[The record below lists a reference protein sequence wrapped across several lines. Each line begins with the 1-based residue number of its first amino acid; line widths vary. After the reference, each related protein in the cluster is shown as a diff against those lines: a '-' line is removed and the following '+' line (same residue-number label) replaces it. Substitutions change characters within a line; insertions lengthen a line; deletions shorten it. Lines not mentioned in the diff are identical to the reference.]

1 MTSKFKKMKKTIKL
15 WLVLIPVCSSA
26 VLVFNACSKSF
37 LNNPP
42 TGSLASSQLAN
53 INGLQGLLTG
63 AYAALD
69 GQGSGNTAI
78 AGGNP
83 WETAPDNWIYGSI
96 AGGDNHKGSS
106 LGDQPP
112 IVPIATSTSNSS
124 NGFFNDK
131 WNAVYE
137 GIARCNAVL
146 ATAKLATTVPAATLT
161 EMEAEARFLRGHYY
175 FELTK
180 FWGKVPWIDENTT
193 NFNQPNDSLRWP
205 EIEADFT
212 FAAAN
217 LPATQANVGQVNKWA
232 ANAYLAKAYVYEQKW
247 AQAKTLLDQVV
258 ASGETSNGI
267 PYALTARFED
277 NFDAAHKNNSESVFA
292 IQQNA
297 NDGTNSI
304 ANANGGD
311 MLNYPYNS
319 PFRCCGFFQP
329 TIDLANSYR
338 TDANGLPLPTTYNNF
353 PVKNDMNIPSTDLTY
368 TPDAGNLDPRIDW
381 TMGRRGLP
389 FHDWGPHPG
398 NNWIRDQASAG
409 PYSNKKNIYWQYNA
423 ASFSDQSTWAPGN
436 ALNVNIIRFADVLL
450 MDAEADAQTGD
461 LHDATVLVNMVRTR
475 AGDAQSLLYTYLD
488 PTNPQAGFTTTPA
501 ANYVIGNY
509 PSDFASQSA
518 ALTAIYF
525 ERKLELAC
533 EGGRFFDLVRWG
545 IAAQTLN
552 AFYAYE
558 GAITDDLPD
567 AQFTTG
573 KNEVFPIPLNQLSLE
588 QANGKSILTQNPG
601 Y

>member
-1 MTSKFKKMKKTIKL
+1 MKKNIKK
-15 WLVLIPVCSSA
+15 WLVLIPVFSST
-26 VLVFNACSKSF
+26 VLIFNACKKSF
-37 LNNPP
+37 LDNPP

-53 INGLQGLLTG
+53 VNGLQGLLTG

-83 WETAPDNWIYGSI
+83 WETPADNWIYGAV
-96 AGGDNHKGSS
+96 AGGDNHKGRS

-112 IVPIATSTSNSS
+112 IVPIATSQSDPS

-146 ATAKLATTVPAATLT
+146 ATCKLATTVSAAQIT
-161 EMEAEARFLRGHYY
+161 EFQAEARFLRGHYY
-175 FELTK
+175 FDLTK
-180 FWGKVPWIDENTT
+180 MFGKVPWIDENTT
-193 NFNQPNDSLRWP
+193 NFNQPNDSLRWSR
-205 EIEADFT
+205 IEADFT

-217 LPATQANVGQVNKWA
+217 LPATQPQVGQVNKWA
-232 ANAYLAKAYVYEQKW
+232 ANAYLAKTYLYEQKW
-247 AQAKTLLDQVV
+247 AQAKTLFDMVV
-258 ASGETSNGI
+258 AQGVTSNGL

-277 NFDAAHKNNSESVFA
+277 NFDAAFKNESESVFV

-329 TIDLANSYR
+329 TIDLVNSFR

-353 PVKNDMNIPSTDLTY
+353 PVKNDMNIASSAPF
-368 TPDAGNLDPRIDW
+368 TPDAGNLDPRVDW
-381 TMGRRGLP
+381 TAGRRGLP
-389 FHDWGPHPG
+389 YHDWGAHPG
-398 NNWIRDQASAG
+398 ANWIRDQASAG
-409 PYSNKKNIYWQYNA
+409 PYSNKKNCYWQYNES
-423 ASFSDQSTWAPGN
+423 SFSDQSTWAPGN
-436 ALNVNIIRFADVLL
+436 AINVNIIRFADVLL

-461 LHDATVLVNMVRTR
+461 LSDALALVNQVRAR
-475 AGDAQSLLYTYLD
+475 AGGVKSILTTYVN
-488 PTNPQAGFTTTPA
+488 PTNPLGGFTTTPA
-501 ANYVIGNY
+501 ANYKIAQY
-509 PSDFASQSA
+509 PTGYFTSQA
-518 ALTAIYF
+518 VALQAIYF

-533 EGGRFFDLVRWG
+533 EGHRFFDLVRWG
-545 IAAQTLN
+545 IAATTLN

-558 GAITDDLPD
+558 SQFTDDLPGGN
-567 AQFTTG
+567 FTTG
-573 KNEVFPIPLNQLSLE
+573 KNEVFPIPLNQISLE
-588 QANGKSILTQNPG
+588 QVNGKSVLTQNPG
-601 Y
+601 YTQ

>member
-1 MTSKFKKMKKTIKL
+1 MMKTNIKK
-15 WLVLIPVCSSA
+15 WLVLIPALSSA
-26 VLVFNACSKSF
+26 VWVFNACNKKF

-53 INGLQGLLTG
+53 ENGLQGLLTG

-69 GQGSGNTAI
+69 GQGSGNNAI

-83 WETAPDNWIYGSI
+83 WETPADNWIYGAI

-112 IVPIATSTSNSS
+112 IVPIATMQQDPT

-131 WNAVYE
+131 WNALYE

-146 ATAKLATTVPAATLT
+146 ATCKLATTVSATEIT
-161 EMEAEARFLRGHYY
+161 EFQAEARFLRGHYY
-175 FELTK
+175 FDLTK
-180 FWGKVPWIDENTT
+180 MFGKVPWIDETTT
-193 NFNQPNDSLRWP
+193 NFIQPNDSLRWGR
-205 EIEADFT
+205 IEADFQ
-212 FAAAN
+212 FAATN
-217 LPATQANVGQVNKWA
+217 LPAVQPQVGQVNKWA
-232 ANAYLAKAYVYEQKW
+232 ASAYLAKTYLFEAKY
-247 AQAKTLLDQVV
+247 AQAQTLFDQVI
-258 ASGETSNGI
+258 AQGETSNGLA
-267 PYALTARFED
+267 YALTARFED
-277 NFDAAHKNNSESVFA
+277 NFDAAHKNNSESVFV

-338 TDANGLPLPTTYNNF
+338 TDANGLPLPDTYNNF
-353 PVKNDMNIPSTDLTY
+353 PVKNDMNIASTAAF
-368 TPDAGNLDPRIDW
+368 TPDAGNLDPRLDW
-381 TMGRRGLP
+381 TVGRRGIP
-389 FHDWGPHPG
+389 FHDWGAHPG

-423 ASFSDQSTWAPGN
+423 SSFSDQSTWAPGN
-436 ALNVNIIRFADVLL
+436 AININIIRFSDVLL
-450 MDAEADAQTGD
+450 MDAECHAQGGD
-461 LHDATVLVNMVRTR
+461 LSGAESLVNLVRAR
-475 AGDAQSLLYTYLD
+475 AGNPASILCTYLD
-488 PTNPQAGFTTTPA
+488 PANPVAGFSTTPA
-501 ANYVIGNY
+501 ANYVVSQY
-509 PSDFASQSA
+509 PAGYFSSQA
-518 ALTAIYF
+518 IALKAIYF

-533 EGGRFFDLVRWG
+533 EGHRFFDLVRWG
-545 IAAQTLN
+545 TASTVLN

-558 GAITDDLPD
+558 GAITDDLPS
-567 AQFTTG
+567 AHYTVG
-573 KNEVFPIPLNQLSLE
+573 KNEVFPIPLNQITLETVGGSSLL
-588 QANGKSILTQNPG
+588 KQNPG
-601 Y
+601 YSQ